1 MLIKQIHQGNQS
13 QGLFIPFFSQQ
24 YVTAI
29 CFWTSCM
36 HILGMHYDIE
46 EVTEELAEKWNK
58 QMKTELEAA
67 KAPNKLIKIPE
78 AFQKD
83 SKWRV

>member
-1 MLIKQIHQGNQS
+1 
-13 QGLFIPFFSQQ
+13 
-24 YVTAI
+24 
-29 CFWTSCM
+29 M

-83 SKWRV
+83 LKWRV